1 MLVCSREG
9 GRAELKVW
17 LNGELIEE
25 VVLFKYLGS
34 VISKDA
40 RVSTDV
46 RQSVSEGAAAY
57 GAMKSIWRLKEVGMK
72 VKKGLYESINLPTV
86 LYGGES

>member
-40 RVSTDV
+40 RVSMDV

-72 VKKGLYESINLPTV
+72 VKKGLYESINVPTV